1 MPFIDILANPKVKVF
16 ITHGGLLGTT
26 EAIVHGVPLVGIPIM
41 ADQKMN
47 MAKAELAGYGVTLH
61 YSNLTESSL
70 KWALDEVIYNPKY
83 TKTVKEMSA
92 RFRDRPQDPLQTA
105 KYWVEYVI
113 RNKGAYYLQSP
124 ALKLSTI
131 ERYNLDVY
139 GILILLAQLILYL
152 AYRIL
157 RFVYRLTFGRGGTG
171 KNDKKKSKKE

>member
-1 MPFIDILANPKVKVF
+1 
-16 ITHGGLLGTT
+16 
-26 EAIVHGVPLVGIPIM
+26 
-41 ADQKMN
+41 
-47 MAKAELAGYGVTLH
+47 MAKAELAGYGVTLL
-61 YSNLTESSL
+61 YSNLTETSL
-70 KWALDEVIYNPKY
+70 KWALNEVITNPKY
-83 TKTVKEMSA
+83 TKIVKDMSA

-139 GILILLAQLILYL
+139 GSLILVAHLILYL
-152 AYRIL
+152 AYRML
-157 RFVYRLTFGRGGTG
+157 RFGYGLIFGRGGAG

>member
-1 MPFIDILANPKVKVF
+1 
-16 ITHGGLLGTT
+16 
-26 EAIVHGVPLVGIPIM
+26 M

-47 MAKAELAGYGVTLH
+47 MAKAEIAGYGITLH
-61 YSNLTESSL
+61 YSNITETSF
-70 KWALDEVIYNPKY
+70 KWALDEVLKNPKY

-105 KYWVEYVI
+105 KFWVEYVI

-139 GILILLAQLILYL
+139 GTLIVVGQLLLYL
-152 AYRIL
+152 MYRIIKFFYKL
-157 RFVYRLTFGRGGTG
+157 VFCRNNCGDT
-171 KNDKKKSKKE
+171 KKSDKKKSKKE

>member
-1 MPFIDILANPKVKVF
+1 
-16 ITHGGLLGTT
+16 
-26 EAIVHGVPLVGIPIM
+26 M

-47 MAKAELAGYGVTLH
+47 MAKAELAGYGVTLL
-61 YSNLTESSL
+61 YSNLTETSL
-70 KWALDEVIYNPKY
+70 KWALNEVITNPKY
-83 TKTVKEMSA
+83 TKIVKDMSA

-139 GILILLAQLILYL
+139 GSLILVAHLILYL
-152 AYRIL
+152 AYRML
-157 RFVYRLTFGRGGTG
+157 RFGYGLIFGRGGAG
-171 KNDKKKSKKE
+171 KNDKKKSKKEWWRELSRRCNKCIVKDRENK